1 MKFGKPIKIDDGLF
15 QIRAVGARVTVLV
28 EDDKVLLVDAGARL
42 SWGVI
47 LKGLK
52 DINLTPAQIDQV
64 VVTHHHPDHSGGLSG
79 LVAAT
84 PVKVAAHRIEAP
96 VIQGTEPLPS
106 PFRQQFLATAA
117 KPVVSSM
124 IGGPVAVD
132 ETLNDGDVLPFGSG
146 VRVIHVPGH
155 TAGSIALYVPAKKAI
170 IVGDALQYRFARK
183 LGPPA
188 PMVTQRPEEA
198 IGSLEKLLSLDFD
211 VICFSHFPPMREQP
225 HTALRE
231 LVERYRG

>member
-79 LVAAT
+79 LVA
-84 PVKVAAHRIEAP
+84 R
-96 VIQGTEPLPS
+96 PS
-106 PFRQQFLATAA
+106 R
-117 KPVVSSM
+117 
-124 IGGPVAVD
+124 
-132 ETLNDGDVLPFGSG
+132 
-146 VRVIHVPGH
+146 
-155 TAGSIALYVPAKKAI
+155 
-170 IVGDALQYRFARK
+170 
-183 LGPPA
+183 
-188 PMVTQRPEEA
+188 
-198 IGSLEKLLSLDFD
+198 
-211 VICFSHFPPMREQP
+211 
-225 HTALRE
+225 
-231 LVERYRG
+231 